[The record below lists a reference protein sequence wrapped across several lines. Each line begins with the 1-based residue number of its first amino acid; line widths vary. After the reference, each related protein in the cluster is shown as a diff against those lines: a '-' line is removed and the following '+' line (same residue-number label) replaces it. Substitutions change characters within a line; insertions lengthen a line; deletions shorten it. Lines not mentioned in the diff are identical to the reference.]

1 MSECLFCAIVSGK
14 LKTEIL
20 YETSDLIVIKDKYP
34 QAPTHLLVI
43 ARSHYRNIIECL
55 EEGGEGSRQGADLAG
70 NMLKA
75 AVEVARKYGFAESG
89 FRTIINTNA
98 GGGQSVFHLH
108 MHIMAGKKFSEK
120 MI

>member
-1 MSECLFCAIVSGK
+1 MSECLFCAIVSGE
-14 LKTEIL
+14 LKAEIL
-20 YETSDLIVIKDKYP
+20 YETEGLIVIRDKYP

-43 ARSHYRNIIECL
+43 SRSHYRNIIECL
-55 EEGGEGSRQGADLAG
+55 EEGAEAGGQALAG
-70 NMLKA
+70 SMLKT
-75 AVEVARKYGFAESG
+75 AVEVAKKFGFAESG

-108 MHIMAGKKFSEK
+108 MHILAGKKFSEK

>member
-1 MSECLFCAIVSGK
+1 MSNCLFCAIVDGE

-20 YETSDLIVIKDKYP
+20 FETDDLIVIKDKYP

-43 ARSHYRNIIECL
+43 SKTHYRNIIECL
-55 EEGGEGSRQGADLAG
+55 DDGGDGEKGIGVAG
-70 NMLKA
+70 KMLKA
-75 AVEVARKYGFAESG
+75 AVDMAKKYGFAG
-89 FRTIINTNA
+89 KGYRTIINTNA

-108 MHIMAGKKFSEK
+108 MHILAGVKLSED